1 MTFNFIR
8 LAGAAVLAGL
18 TMTTA
23 VLADG
28 YPNRP
33 IRFLV
38 PFAAGGTADA
48 FARSFAPH
56 ISEALGQNVVVE
68 NMAGAG
74 GAVGA
79 AYLSRQEPDGY
90 TVMLA
95 TPGTQITNPLL
106 QKSLPYNPDTDF
118 TVMASVLEAPN
129 ALVVPAASPATTVA
143 ELIELAKKEPGA
155 IMYSSAGIG
164 ATSHLSGA
172 LFGIM
177 AGAELE
183 HVPYQGSG
191 EAMPDLVAGRIDFT
205 IDSLA
210 TVLPF
215 LRSGELRALA
225 VTTLE
230 EHPLL
235 PGVRPLAESLP
246 GYRSSAI
253 NYLVAPAGVAPEVKE
268 LWTQKTAEVMA
279 AGVLSARMEEMGI
292 TPWSVSLEELDS
304 RIAEEKVKWGE
315 VVKAVG
321 IEPK

>member
-1 MTFNFIR
+1 MTFKFIR
-8 LAGAAVLAGL
+8 IAGAAVLAGL

-23 VLADG
+23 VLADV
-28 YPNRP
+28 YPSRP
-33 IRFLV
+33 VRLLV

-56 ISEALGQNVVVE
+56 ISAALGQNVVVE

-79 AYLSRQEPDGY
+79 AYLSRQDPDGY

-118 TVMASVLEAPN
+118 SILAAVLEAPN
-129 ALVVPAASPATTVA
+129 ALVVPATSEATTVE
-143 ELIELAKKEPGA
+143 ELIEMARKDPGGV
-155 IMYSSAGIG
+155 MYSSAGIG

-177 AGAELE
+177 AGVEIE

-215 LRSGELRALA
+215 VRSGEMRALA

-235 PGVRPLAESLP
+235 PGVRPLAETLP

-253 NYLVAPAGVAPEVKE
+253 NYIVAPAGVP
-268 LWTQKTAEVMA
+268 AEVSDLWSVKTTGVME
-279 AGVLSARMEEMGI
+279 AGVLPKRMEEMGI
-292 TPWSVSLEELDS
+292 TPWSVSLEELNS
-304 RIAEEKVKWGE
+304 RISEEKEKWAG
-315 VVKAVG
+315 VIRAVG